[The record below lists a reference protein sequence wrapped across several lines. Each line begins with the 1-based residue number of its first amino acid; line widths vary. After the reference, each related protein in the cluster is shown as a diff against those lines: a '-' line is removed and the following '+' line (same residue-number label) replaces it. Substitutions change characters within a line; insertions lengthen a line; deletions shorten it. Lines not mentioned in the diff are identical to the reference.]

1 MVLDLAI
8 AIVSTQFSA
17 GLIENDSPLGM
28 SKTKNSA
35 KGIENEILTVYSMI
49 IAGIETRGKWKA

>member
-1 MVLDLAI
+1 VVLDLAI
-8 AIVSTQFSA
+8 ASVSTQFST

-28 SKTKNSA
+28 RKTKNSA

-49 IAGIETRGKWKA
+49 ITGLETRGKWKA

>member
-1 MVLDLAI
+1 VVLDLAI
-8 AIVSTQFSA
+8 ASVSTQFFT

-28 SKTKNSA
+28 SKTKISA

-49 IAGIETRGKWKA
+49 ITGLETRGKWKA